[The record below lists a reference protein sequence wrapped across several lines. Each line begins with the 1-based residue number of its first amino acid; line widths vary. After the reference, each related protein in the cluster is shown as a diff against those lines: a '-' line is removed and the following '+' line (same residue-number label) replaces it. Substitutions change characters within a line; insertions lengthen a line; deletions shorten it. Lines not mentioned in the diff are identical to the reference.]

1 VFIQLNSTSN
11 VRFPDK
17 ELAVEENLAA
27 LGRLLLL
34 PQDYSSNRYVKTS
47 VNQKLSYQLPEQKN
61 LLTVQNLKCVK
72 SYFI

>member
-1 VFIQLNSTSN
+1 MFIQLNSTSN

-34 PQDYSSNRYVKTS
+34 LQDYSSNRYVKQKTS
-47 VNQKLSYQLPEQKN
+47 VNQKLSYQLPEQKFTYRPE
-61 LLTVQNLKCVK
+61 LEVCE
-72 SYFI
+72 IR